1 MTPWHLVS
9 DGRCPPSENMERD
22 LSLFSSVLH
31 GTLPKVLRIYNWD
44 GPAITIGHHQK
55 GFAPRD
61 PSLSL
66 PILRRPTGGG
76 AVLHLDDLT
85 FSISAR
91 ESGPFSG
98 GITSACGHVSS
109 IFARALRACGLEA
122 EMRGDSAAFSEVCFM
137 RSSPVELCVGGKK
150 ALGLAMLR
158 RKGHLLVQGVVPLRV
173 DPGLSARAF
182 GVCPGASGL
191 CDRFPGLMPEDLVD
205 ALLEAFSAEGDLVP
219 HERRGD
225 DRQEHQED
233 EGEIDVRRE
242 DPRDHRLSQERVDRD

>member
-98 GITSACGHVSS
+98 GITGACGHVSS

-173 DPGLSARAF
+173 DPGLAARAF
-182 GVCPGASGL
+182 GGCPGAAGL